1 MFTENDLIRD
11 IRALGIKND
20 DLLTV
25 HTSLK
30 AIGEIDGNGKS
41 GAHTVICALR
51 ACVPN
56 GILMIPAHTYSNIRE
71 VPIFNIRETMPCIGT
86 LPKIAVEL
94 ANEAYDNGD
103 SSCVRSMQVSHSVVA
118 FGKNA
123 YDFVACD
130 RHVRTRTPM
139 AGCYGKLYY
148 EGGKILLLG
157 VGLNKNTYIHSIDEH
172 FDYNINGHIDTK
184 IHSALAVT
192 VTDYDGKTWVQEEI
206 STPGP
211 DAASFVRYKDAL
223 DAAGAIKYGKI
234 GNADSMLIDAKK
246 CFDVVMETRT
256 NEINIRS

>member
-1 MFTENDLIRD
+1 MFTENDLIYD
-11 IRALGIKND
+11 IRALGIEEG

-30 AIGEIDGNGKS
+30 AIGEIDGRGKS
-41 GAHTVICALR
+41 GAETVIDALR
-51 ACVPN
+51 TCVSK
-56 GILMIPAHTYSNIRE
+56 GILMIPAHTYQNIRE
-71 VPIFNIRETMPCIGT
+71 VPVFDIRRTMPCIGT
-86 LPKIAVEL
+86 MPCVAVEM
-94 ANEAYDNGD
+94 ANRAVDMGD
-103 SSCVRSMQVSHSVVA
+103 RTCVRSMQVSHSVVA
-118 FGKNA
+118 FGENA
-123 YDFVACD
+123 YEFVECD
-130 RHVRTRTPM
+130 RYVRTRTPM
-139 AGCYGKLYY
+139 SGCYGKLYY

-211 DAASFVRYKDAL
+211 AAATFVRYKDAL

-256 NEINIRS
+256 NEIR